1 MEVSMDSR
9 KYVLK
14 QTAIIAL
21 GQVLCVGAMIGIY
34 ALLGQFD
41 RTVLLGGIVGGALAV
56 LNFLVM
62 AVGAMIAADKAMA
75 QDVKGGKATVRMS
88 MILRLALMGVVLI
101 AFAKSG
107 LCNVLAM
114 VLPLA
119 FTRPILMFAEF
130 FGKAGGKKP

>member
-1 MEVSMDSR
+1 MDSR
-9 KYVLK
+9 KFILK

-21 GQVLCVGAMIGIY
+21 GQALCVGAMVGIF

-41 RTVLLGGIVGGALAV
+41 TSVLWGGVVGGGLAV
-56 LNFLVM
+56 LNFFAM
-62 AVGAMIAADKAMA
+62 AVGAMVASDKAVE
-75 QDVKGGKATVRMS
+75 QDVKGGQATVRMS
-88 MILRLALMGVVLI
+88 MIARLAVIAIVLI

-119 FTRPILMFAEF
+119 FTRPILTFAEF
-130 FGKAGGKKP
+130 FGKAGGDRK

>member
-1 MEVSMDSR
+1 MDSR
-9 KYVLK
+9 KFVLK

-21 GQVLCVGAMIGIY
+21 GQVICVGAMVGIF

-41 RTVLLGGIVGGALAV
+41 MSVLWGGIVGGVLAV

-62 AVGAMIAADKAMA
+62 AIGAMIAADKAVE
-75 QDVKGGKATVRMS
+75 QDVKGGKATVQMS
-88 MILRLALMGVVLI
+88 MILRLAVIAIVLI

-119 FTRPILMFAEF
+119 FTRPVLMFAEF
-130 FGKAGGKKP
+130 FGKAGGSKT

>member
-1 MEVSMDSR
+1 MDSR
-9 KYVLK
+9 KFVLK

-21 GQVLCVGAMIGIY
+21 GQALCVGAMVGIF

-41 RTVLLGGIVGGALAV
+41 TSVLWGGIVGGGIAV
-56 LNFLVM
+56 LNFFAM
-62 AVGAMIAADKAMA
+62 AVGAMAASDKAVE
-75 QDVKGGKATVRMS
+75 QDVKGGQATVRLS
-88 MILRLALMGVVLI
+88 MIARLAVIAIVLI

-119 FTRPILMFAEF
+119 FTRPILTFAEF
-130 FGKAGGKKP
+130 FGKAGGNRK

>member
-1 MEVSMDSR
+1 MDSR

-21 GQVLCVGAMIGIY
+21 GQILCVGAMMGIF
-34 ALLGQFD
+34 ALLNQFN
-41 RTVLLGGIVGGALAV
+41 RTVLLGGIVGWVLAV
-56 LNFLVM
+56 LNFLAM
-62 AVGAMIAADKAMA
+62 AVGAMVAADKATK
-75 QDVKGGKATVRMS
+75 QDIKGGQATIRMS
-88 MILRLALMGVVLI
+88 MIARLAVMAVVLI

-130 FGKAGGKKP
+130 FGKAGGKKT